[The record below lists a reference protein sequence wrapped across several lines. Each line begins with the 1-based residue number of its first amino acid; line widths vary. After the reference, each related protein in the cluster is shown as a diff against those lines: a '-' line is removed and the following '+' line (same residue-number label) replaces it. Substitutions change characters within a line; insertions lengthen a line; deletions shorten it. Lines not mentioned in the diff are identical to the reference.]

1 MTETLR
7 SPALIAIVAGEI
19 LFWVLVAAGL
29 AARYLLRRP
38 RLGAALLAGTVLVD
52 LAILTTAVLDLRAGG
67 TPGTAHGLAAL
78 YVGVSLAFGPVIIRW
93 ADVRAAHRWDG
104 GPAPVPLPRSGAA
117 RARHEWDRFLRWLV
131 AAAISSALLGMV
143 LLVGGP
149 SASAL
154 TSWFPRL
161 GLITVIWCLT
171 GPARYG
177 LPGRRDEP
185 ADDAATAPLERS
197 ER

>member
-1 MTETLR
+1 MTDFLR
-7 SPALIAIVAGEI
+7 SPALVAIVAGEI
-19 LFWVLVAAGL
+19 VFWVLIVAGL

-38 RLGAALLAGTVLVD
+38 RLGATLLAGTILVD

-78 YVGVSLAFGPVIIRW
+78 YVGGSLAFGPVIIRW

-104 GPAPVPLPRSGAA
+104 GPAPVPLPRTGPA

-131 AAAISSALLGMV
+131 AAAISCALLGLV
-143 LLVGGP
+143 LLLAGP
-149 SASAL
+149 AAGAL

-161 GLITVIWCLT
+161 GLITAIWFVT
-171 GPARYG
+171 GPARHD
-177 LPGRRDEP
+177 LPGRRARP
-185 ADDAATAPLERS
+185 ADEATTAPLERS
-197 ER
+197 R